1 MKDDTKI
8 ILCLIE
14 RIGSKLP
21 CKSGKKLETLEADG
35 LIQHIVNAIVDLS
48 RFKLGTIAHNLTKLL
63 EKCMTNHWKFCQG
76 TSVESLSKETSTK
89 ESLNTSNTSS
99 STSSLNTS
107 NTPNTSSS
115 SNLSFKLPRS
125 WDDPPPLDDNL
136 AVFILKV
143 LSRFLYQM
151 DSLEDYN
158 PNVHDGP
165 SGEKESPIH
174 NVQAAWSPATYE
186 LVSEIFKSTRR
197 VIFYIERSN
206 SAIVRM
212 NPPFVSICQS
222 AGHDII
228 NFEPLN
234 TSNTS
239 SPTSSSSPLNT
250 SNTPNTSSPSN
261 SSFKPRS
268 WDDPLPLNDLEHYSN
283 YTKTAKTL
291 KFLSRFLYQMD
302 SLEDY
307 NQNIHDG
314 PSGGKESP
322 IHNVQAAWSPA
333 TYELVSEIFKSTVYR
348 GP

>member
-1 MKDDTKI
+1 MKDDTKM
-8 ILCLIE
+8 ILSLID

-63 EKCMTNHWKFCQG
+63 ESISKHFQTYEDLPSTDVLQSQLFILKILSECMTNHWKFCQG

-222 AGHDII
+222 AGHDI
-228 NFEPLN
+228 
-234 TSNTS
+234 
-239 SPTSSSSPLNT
+239 
-250 SNTPNTSSPSN
+250 
-261 SSFKPRS
+261 
-268 WDDPLPLNDLEHYSN
+268 
-283 YTKTAKTL
+283 
-291 KFLSRFLYQMD
+291 M
-302 SLEDY
+302 
-307 NQNIHDG
+307 
-314 PSGGKESP
+314 
-322 IHNVQAAWSPA
+322 
-333 TYELVSEIFKSTVYR
+333 
-348 GP
+348 